1 MQHLQMSL
9 TVFTKSLLNIGKT
22 FSLQRPITDQSPNP
36 KNSTWMER
44 NEACSLRAFG
54 GFEIGLGMGV
64 GMKFAGVQDNSYKS
78 KTNKPADPATAVV
91 VDRDLVAAAR
101 FDFLKKKRMPRF
113 RRGAST
119 AVRSFRPFTSFANPL
134 PANIVDQ
141 GRLTFLFSKK
151 LQKSDVGVLKRIV
164 LPKKPAETHLPAL
177 IAKEGIILEMDDMDS
192 MHVWCFK
199 FRFWPN
205 NNSRMY
211 VLEGTGEFAEEHELQ
226 VGDYIMLYRDSVNL
240 NYVIQAVKA
249 YEVEEYTKKEMKT
262 THTTQCKAPPPNGG
276 LMNQSWPWGGG
287 LEVEVCN
294 PTNYPMNVSSVEEQM
309 GMTFVYDTSYSN
321 DTMTPLDFLGGFMS
335 NYPTTTA
342 QPNFKIENLS
352 IDDLYKI

>member
-1 MQHLQMSL
+1 MSIVAL
-9 TVFTKSLLNIGKT
+9 
-22 FSLQRPITDQSPNP
+22 REESPNP
-36 KNSTWMER
+36 KNWMER
-44 NEACSLRAFG
+44 NEACGLRAFG
-54 GFEIGLGMGV
+54 GFEIGLGMN
-64 GMKFAGVQDNSYKS
+64 FDNSYK
-78 KTNKPADPATAVV
+78 TNKPPAASATSAASVV

-101 FDFLKKKRMPRF
+101 FDFLKKKRMPRL
-113 RRGAST
+113 RRGSSA
-119 AVRSFRPFTSFANPL
+119 AVRSFRPFTSFASPL
-134 PANIVDQ
+134 PASIVDQ

-177 IAKEGIILEMDDMDS
+177 IAKEGILLEMDDMDS

-226 VGDYIMLYRDSVNL
+226 LGDYIMLYRDSVNL

-249 YEVEEYTKKEMKT
+249 YEVEEYTKNETKT
-262 THTTQCKAPPPNGG
+262 SCHATQGKSGKAPPTTGG
-276 LMNQSWPWGGG
+276 LINQNCPLAG
-287 LEVEVCN
+287 LEVEVFN
-294 PTNYPMNVSSVEEQM
+294 PTNYPMNVSTLDEQM

-321 DTMTPLDFLGGFMS
+321 DTMTPLDFLGGFMTS
-335 NYPTTTA
+335 YPTP
-342 QPNFKIENLS
+342 QPNFAIDSLS

>member
-1 MQHLQMSL
+1 
-9 TVFTKSLLNIGKT
+9 
-22 FSLQRPITDQSPNP
+22 
-36 KNSTWMER
+36 MER
-44 NEACSLRAFG
+44 NEACGLRAFG

-64 GMKFAGVQDNSYKS
+64 GINF
-78 KTNKPADPATAVV
+78 TNKPTSATTATSAAV

-113 RRGAST
+113 RRGASA
-119 AVRSFRPFTSFANPL
+119 AVRSFRPFTSFASRL
-134 PANIVDQ
+134 PASIVDQ
-141 GRLTFLFSKK
+141 ERLTFLFSKK

-177 IAKEGIILEMDDMDS
+177 IAKEGIILEMDDMDG

-226 VGDYIMLYRDSVNL
+226 LGDYIMLYRDSINL

-249 YEVEEYTKKEMKT
+249 YEVEEYTKKEMQT
-262 THTTQCKAPPPNGG
+262 SHATQGKSGKAPPPNGG
-276 LMNQSWPWGGG
+276 LMNQNWPWGGG
-287 LEVEVCN
+287 LEVEVLN
-294 PTNYPMNVSSVEEQM
+294 PTNYPMNISTVEEQM

-321 DTMTPLDFLGGFMS
+321 DTMTPLDFLGGFMTS
-335 NYPTTTA
+335 YPPA
-342 QPNFKIENLS
+342 QPNFAIENLS

>member
-1 MQHLQMSL
+1 
-9 TVFTKSLLNIGKT
+9 
-22 FSLQRPITDQSPNP
+22 
-36 KNSTWMER
+36 MER
-44 NEACSLRAFG
+44 NEACGLRAFG
-54 GFEIGLGMGV
+54 GFDIGLGMGV
-64 GMKFAGVQDNSYKS
+64 GMGMNFAGVQDNDY
-78 KTNKPADPATAVV
+78 KTNKPPATVTAASA

-113 RRGAST
+113 RRSAS
-119 AVRSFRPFTSFANPL
+119 AAAARSFRTFNSFATPL
-134 PANIVDQ
+134 PATLVDQ

-177 IAKEGIILEMDDMDS
+177 IAKEGIILEMDDMDG

-226 VGDYIMLYRDSVNL
+226 LGDYIMLYRDSVNL

-249 YEVEEYTKKEMKT
+249 YEVEEYANKEVKT
-262 THTTQCKAPPPNGG
+262 NLGSQVKSGKAPSSNGG
-276 LMNQSWPWGGG
+276 LMNQNWPWGGGGG
-287 LEVEVCN
+287 LEVEVLN
-294 PTNYPMNVSSVEEQM
+294 PTNYPMNVSSMEDQT
-309 GMTFVYDTSYSN
+309 GMTFIYDTSYSN
-321 DTMTPLDFLGGFMS
+321 DTMTPLDFLGGFMTS
-335 NYPTTTA
+335 YPTP
-342 QPNFKIENLS
+342 QPNFAIENLS

>member
-1 MQHLQMSL
+1 
-9 TVFTKSLLNIGKT
+9 
-22 FSLQRPITDQSPNP
+22 
-36 KNSTWMER
+36 MER
-44 NEACSLRAFG
+44 NEACGLRAFA
-54 GFEIGLGMGV
+54 GFDIGLGINFG
-64 GMKFAGVQDNSYKS
+64 GVQDNTYKT
-78 KTNKPADPATAVV
+78 KKQPADPSATATATAAHV

-113 RRGAST
+113 RRGASA
-119 AVRSFRPFTSFANPL
+119 AVRSFRPFTTPL
-134 PANIVDQ
+134 SSTIVDQ

-177 IAKEGIILEMDDMDS
+177 IAKEGIILEMDDMDG

-226 VGDYIMLYRDSVNL
+226 LGDYIMLYRDSVNL

-249 YEVEEYTKKEMKT
+249 YEVEEYAKKEV
-262 THTTQCKAPPPNGG
+262 KANLGKPQPNNGV
-276 LMNQSWPWGGG
+276 LMNQNWPWGPG
-287 LEVEVCN
+287 LEVEVEV
-294 PTNYPMNVSSVEEQM
+294 TNYPMNVSTVEDEM
-309 GMTFVYDTSYSN
+309 GMSFVYDTSYSN
-321 DTMTPLDFLGGFMS
+321 DTMTPLDFLGGFMTS
-335 NYPTTTA
+335 YPTA
-342 QPNFKIENLS
+342 QPNFAIENLS

>member
-1 MQHLQMSL
+1 
-9 TVFTKSLLNIGKT
+9 
-22 FSLQRPITDQSPNP
+22 
-36 KNSTWMER
+36 MER
-44 NEACSLRAFG
+44 NEAFG
-54 GFEIGLGMGV
+54 GFEIGLGMGM
-64 GMKFAGVQDNSYKS
+64 GMGMGIGMGFGNDNVGVQEDSSYKS
-78 KTNKPADPATAVV
+78 ASGKNVPVTVSGSSVGVD

-113 RRGAST
+113 RRGGSG
-119 AVRSFRPFTSFANPL
+119 VRSFRPFTSFAGPL
-134 PANIVDQ
+134 SPSIVDH

-177 IAKEGIILEMDDMDS
+177 VAKEGIILEMDDMDG
-192 MHVWCFK
+192 MHVWGFK

-226 VGDYIMLYRDSVNL
+226 LGDYIMLYRDSVNL
-240 NYVIQAVKA
+240 NYVIHAVKA
-249 YEVEEYTKKEMKT
+249 YEVDQFADKEVKT
-262 THTTQCKAPPPNGG
+262 SLASQVKSFKAPPNNGD
-276 LMNQSWPWGGG
+276 LMNPNWPWGG
-287 LEVEVCN
+287 LEVEVFN
-294 PTNYPMNVSSVEEQM
+294 PINYPTNESPVEEQM
-309 GMTFVYDTSYSN
+309 DMTFVYDTSYSN

-335 NYPTTTA
+335 SYPTA
-342 QPNFKIENLS
+342 QPNFAIDNLS

>member
-1 MQHLQMSL
+1 
-9 TVFTKSLLNIGKT
+9 
-22 FSLQRPITDQSPNP
+22 
-36 KNSTWMER
+36 MER
-44 NEACSLRAFG
+44 NEACGLRAFA
-54 GFEIGLGMGV
+54 GFDIGLGINFG
-64 GMKFAGVQDNSYKS
+64 GVQDNTYKT
-78 KTNKPADPATAVV
+78 KKQPADPSATATAAHV

-113 RRGAST
+113 RRGASA
-119 AVRSFRPFTSFANPL
+119 AVRSFRPFTTPL
-134 PANIVDQ
+134 SSTIVDQ

-177 IAKEGIILEMDDMDS
+177 IAKEGIILEMDDMDG

-226 VGDYIMLYRDSVNL
+226 LGDYIMLYRDSVNL

-249 YEVEEYTKKEMKT
+249 YEVEEYAKKEV
-262 THTTQCKAPPPNGG
+262 KANLGKPQPNNGV
-276 LMNQSWPWGGG
+276 LMNQNWPWGPG
-287 LEVEVCN
+287 LEVEVEV
-294 PTNYPMNVSSVEEQM
+294 TNYPMNVSTVEDEM
-309 GMTFVYDTSYSN
+309 GMSFVYDTSYSN
-321 DTMTPLDFLGGFMS
+321 DTMTPLDFLGGFMTS
-335 NYPTTTA
+335 YPTA
-342 QPNFKIENLS
+342 QPNFAIENLS

>member
-1 MQHLQMSL
+1 MDMDM
-9 TVFTKSLLNIGKT
+9 V
-22 FSLQRPITDQSPNP
+22 
-36 KNSTWMER
+36 ER
-44 NEACSLRAFG
+44 NEACGLRAFG
-54 GFEIGLGMGV
+54 GFEIRLGMGV
-64 GMKFAGVQDNSYKS
+64 GINFAGVQDTTY
-78 KTNKPADPATAVV
+78 KTNNKSSSSVADAAPAADPVA

-113 RRGAST
+113 RRGASAA
-119 AVRSFRPFTSFANPL
+119 AVRSFTSFSSPL
-134 PANIVDQ
+134 PPATIADH

-164 LPKKPAETHLPAL
+164 LPKKAAELHLPAL
-177 IAKEGIILEMDDMDS
+177 IAKEGIIMEMDDMDN

-226 VGDYIMLYRDSVNL
+226 LGDYIMLYRDSLNL

-249 YEVEEYTKKEMKT
+249 FEVEEFTKKEMKT
-262 THTTQCKAPPPNGG
+262 SHTTTQGKSGKAPPPPPPESG
-276 LMNQSWPWGGG
+276 LMNQNWLWGGP
-287 LEVEVCN
+287 EVEVFN
-294 PTNYPMNVSSVEEQM
+294 PTNTNTSYPMNISTVEEQM
-309 GMTFVYDTSYSN
+309 GMNFVYDTSYSN
-321 DTMTPLDFLGGFMS
+321 DTMTPLDFLGGFMTS
-335 NYPTTTA
+335 YPA
-342 QPNFKIENLS
+342 PQPNFAIENLS

>member
-1 MQHLQMSL
+1 
-9 TVFTKSLLNIGKT
+9 
-22 FSLQRPITDQSPNP
+22 
-36 KNSTWMER
+36 MES
-44 NEACSLRAFG
+44 NEACALRPFAAFD
-54 GFEIGLGMGV
+54 IGLGIN
-64 GMKFAGVQDNSYKS
+64 FQDSS
-78 KTNKPADPATAVV
+78 SNKPDHPPIAPPSA
-91 VDRDLVAAAR
+91 DLVAAAR

-113 RRGAST
+113 RRGAASP
-119 AVRSFRPFTSFANPL
+119 ALRSFRPFTATPL
-134 PANIVDQ
+134 SSSTIVDQ

-177 IAKEGIILEMDDMDS
+177 IAKEGIILEMDDMDG

-226 VGDYIMLYRDSVNL
+226 LGDYIMLYRDSVNL

-249 YEVEEYTKKEMKT
+249 YEVEEYTKKEV
-262 THTTQCKAPPPNGG
+262 KANLGSQGKAQPNNGV
-276 LMNQSWPWGGG
+276 LMNQNWPWGG
-287 LEVEVCN
+287 LEVEVLN
-294 PTNYPMNVSSVEEQM
+294 PTNYPMNVSSVEDQM
-309 GMTFVYDTSYSN
+309 GGGMTFIYDTSYSN
-321 DTMTPLDFLGGFMS
+321 DTLTPLDFFMTS
-335 NYPTTTA
+335 YPTV
-342 QPNFKIENLS
+342 QPNFAIENLS